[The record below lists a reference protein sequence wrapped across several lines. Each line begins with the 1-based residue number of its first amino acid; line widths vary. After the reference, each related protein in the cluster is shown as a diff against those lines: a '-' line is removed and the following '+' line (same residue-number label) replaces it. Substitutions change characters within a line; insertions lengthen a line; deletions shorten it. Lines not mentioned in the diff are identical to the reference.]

1 MSTDEL
7 EKLYKERYDKV
18 LTIVANKL
26 EDHIKYLV
34 KDIPRIDRVSARAKS
49 ITRFLDKAR
58 KTENNKPKY
67 TDPLSQIQDQV

>member
-34 KDIPRIDRVSARAKS
+34 KDIPRIDRVSARAK
-49 ITRFLDKAR
+49 
-58 KTENNKPKY
+58 
-67 TDPLSQIQDQV
+67 